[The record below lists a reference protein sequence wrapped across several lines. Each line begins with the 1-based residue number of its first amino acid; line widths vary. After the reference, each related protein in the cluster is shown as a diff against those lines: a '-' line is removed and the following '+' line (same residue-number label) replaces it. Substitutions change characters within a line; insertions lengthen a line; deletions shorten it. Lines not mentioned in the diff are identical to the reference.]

1 MISTILSA
9 GRQSPVFF
17 VVRKFDFMFK
27 NLWKNRTALVE
38 KNLIAELQK
47 NPALEEKLSKAM
59 EYSLMAGGKRL
70 RPILV
75 MAAADAVNGTGE
87 KFLTVGT
94 AIEMIHTYSLIHD
107 DLPAMDNDDYRR
119 GKLTN
124 HKVFGEATAIL
135 AGDALLTLAFE
146 VITRQEDISPEILL
160 QVVKEMST
168 AAGQS
173 GMVGG
178 QSIDLESENK
188 KIDMATLRKMHLGK
202 TGALFRAAIR
212 SGAIL
217 AGANSQQLDALTT
230 YAEKFGLAFQITDDI
245 LDVIGDEKNLGKPIG
260 SDAKNNKSTYVT
272 LTSLDTAKN
281 LAQKAV
287 DEAVDTLKIFGAEAE
302 FLREL
307 VKYLIG
313 RNK

>member
-1 MISTILSA
+1 
-9 GRQSPVFF
+9 
-17 VVRKFDFMFK
+17 MFK
-27 NLWKNRTALVE
+27 NLWKSRVALVE
-38 KNLIAELQK
+38 KNLIVELKK
-47 NPALEEKLSKAM
+47 NPALEEKLAKAM

-70 RPILV
+70 RPILL

-87 KFLTVGT
+87 KFLTVAT
-94 AIEMIHTYSLIHD
+94 AMEMIHTYSLIHD

-146 VITRQEDISPEILL
+146 VITRQENISPEILL
-160 QVVKEMST
+160 KVVQEIST

-178 QSIDLESENK
+178 QSIDLESEGK
-188 KIDMATLRKMHLGK
+188 KIDMATLKKMHLGK
-202 TGALFRAAIR
+202 TGALFKAAIR

-217 AGANSQQLDALTT
+217 AGANSEQLDALTI

-245 LDVIGDEKNLGKPIG
+245 LDVVGDEKNLGKPIG
-260 SDAKNNKSTYVT
+260 SDEKNNKSTYVT
-272 LTSLDTAKN
+272 LTSLETAKN
-281 LAQKAV
+281 LAQSAV
-287 DEAVDTLKIFGAEAE
+287 DDAVDALKIFGAEAD